1 MKKISLIHGPNI
13 NLTGTLANRAK
24 SAIIQVSKFENTR
37 PFCRRDGK
45 ESTMKKISLIHG
57 PNINLTGNR
66 EPGIYGR
73 DTLAA

>member
-1 MKKISLIHGPNI
+1 MYALKGEMISFLCFLSETERGD
-13 NLTGTLANRAK
+13 LSGKAFSLANRAK

-57 PNINLTGNR
+57 PRTGHLR
-66 EPGIYGR
+66 S
-73 DTLAA
+73 